1 MSRLVGET
9 IYILGDS
16 GRVAVPRAVVSPE
29 SGTVINRPD
38 GSVNM
43 ARSSVLIPLGFSV
56 APHDRVEVRGVEYR
70 QSRPPETSI
79 SPFGTGR
86 GGTEIF
92 LEIGTIGD

>member
-9 IYILGDS
+9 VYILGDS
-16 GRVAVPRAVVSPE
+16 GRVAVPRAVVAPE
-29 SGTVINRPD
+29 SGTVIYRPD

-43 ARSSVLIPLGFSV
+43 ARSSVLIPLGYSV
-56 APHDRVEVRGVEYR
+56 TPDDRVEIRGVEYR
-70 QSRPPETSI
+70 QTRPPETSI

-92 LEIGTIGD
+92 IERATIGD